1 MKEERLVMCCP
12 PLKQMG
18 EMAEES
24 QIQITVALPDG
35 YEADEKRYPVCY
47 VMDGSSTVSR
57 TKDSVGLHELY
68 RRIPDLL
75 PKVIFVGIDP
85 PGKEEIRTSAYG
97 PPMDTDLFMDDVS
110 RAESFHLEGCG
121 DRFSQWIEEMVMPKI
136 DAVYRTIPDGKNTAI
151 IGFSSGGTFA
161 ILTGILYPDKFTRV
175 GCFSPSTWIWSGW
188 FYAVLAN
195 LNREYE
201 YRLADQT
208 QHKFRASVK
217 HLSHLYFYQGGED
230 GSSCNPQWAL
240 SEVENLYHLLRKSGA
255 GYESHRFDFCEEG
268 THTARYW
275 KEHLAVAL
283 RSLFTENDSYL

>member
-1 MKEERLVMCCP
+1 MKEEHIVVCCP
-12 PLKQMG
+12 PLRQTGK
-18 EMAEES
+18 MAMES
-24 QIQITVALPDG
+24 QIQITIVLQDG

-47 VMDGSSTVSR
+47 VMDGGSTVSR

-68 RRIPDLL
+68 GRNSDLL

-85 PGKEEIRTSAYG
+85 PGREEVRTSAYG

-110 RAESFHLEGCG
+110 RAELFHLEGSG
-121 DRFSQWIEEMVMPKI
+121 DRFSQWLVETVMPKI
-136 DAVYRTIPDGKNTAI
+136 NAAYRTIADGKSTAM

-161 ILTGILYPDKFTRV
+161 LLAAMLYPDKFSRV

-195 LNREYE
+195 LNRKYV

-208 QHKFRASVK
+208 QHSFCASVK
-217 HLSHLYFYQGGED
+217 QLSHLYFYQGGED

-240 SEVENLYHLLRKSGA
+240 SEVKNLYHLLQRLGA
-255 GYESHRFDFCEEG
+255 GFESHRFDFCEEG
-268 THTARYW
+268 THTSRYW
-275 KEHLAVAL
+275 KEHLAAAL
-283 RSLFTENDSYL
+283 QCLFTENDFFS